1 MSQHS
6 ADPLM
11 KKIVSKIVTA
21 AEGDPAV
28 PQPMSFPPM
37 PSFEET
43 TPYGEEEKAP
53 LDEELD
59 KAKALAPVPEM
70 PLQDAESRTQE
81 LKATHEEEGLRRDID
96 TLAASLASL
105 EEQYA
110 ASRAVTLQYEGLA
123 SQMQSKQRK
132 LDKLQKKRSQTQE
145 RLVDEN
151 IEMAQ
156 QRGAA
161 VNSEMTRVAHMPQG
175 IAGSELF

>member
-11 KKIVSKIVTA
+11 KKIVSKIVIA
-21 AEGDPAV
+21 AEAEDMPPV
-28 PQPMSFPPM
+28 PQPMAFPL
-37 PSFEET
+37 FEDA
-43 TPYGEEEKAP
+43 TPYGQEQEGAAP
-53 LDEELD
+53 LDEELE
-59 KAKALAPVPEM
+59 KAKALAPVPE
-70 PLQDAESRTQE
+70 PALQDAESRTQE

-96 TLAASLASL
+96 TLAASLSSL
-105 EEQYA
+105 EEQY

-132 LDKLQKKRSQTQE
+132 LDKLQKKRTQTQE

-151 IEMAQ
+151 IENAQ
-156 QRGAA
+156 QARAA
-161 VNSEMTRVAHMPQG
+161 INPDMVRTASMPQG